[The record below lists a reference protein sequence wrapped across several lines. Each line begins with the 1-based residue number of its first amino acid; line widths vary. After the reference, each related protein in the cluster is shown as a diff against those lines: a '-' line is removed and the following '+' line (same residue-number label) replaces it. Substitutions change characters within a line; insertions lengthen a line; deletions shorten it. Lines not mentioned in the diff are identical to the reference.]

1 MEEEKSLNFKNV
13 DFADAN
19 ILTYIVSGDNL
30 TLSLESWNGEIFEIK
45 FLKYV
50 SLFSTNYFRIS
61 SLEEVFE
68 SSLLEQ
74 ALTEFYEVRP
84 EKHNFR
90 IFKFLHDVDII
101 TLEIIC
107 EDISIK
113 NISSKS

>member
-1 MEEEKSLNFKNV
+1 MEKEKSLSLKNI
-13 DFADAN
+13 DFADAS
-19 ILTYIVSGDNL
+19 ILSYLVNFDNL
-30 TLSLESWNGEIFEIK
+30 TLTLESWDGEIFEIK

-61 SLEEVFE
+61 SLQEVFD

-90 IFKFLHDVDII
+90 IFKFLHDVDIT

-107 EDISIK
+107 EDVNIK
-113 NISSKS
+113 KM

>member
-1 MEEEKSLNFKNV
+1 MEKEKSLSLKNI
-13 DFADAN
+13 DFADAS
-19 ILTYIVSGDNL
+19 ILSYLVNFDNL
-30 TLSLESWNGEIFEIK
+30 TLTLESWNGEIYEIK

-61 SLEEVFE
+61 SLQEVFE

-90 IFKFLHDVDII
+90 IFKFLHDVDIT

-107 EDISIK
+107 EDVSIK
-113 NISSKS
+113 KTY